1 MPQFLGHFSWR
12 LYGRTSVNNLLD
24 STGGHMGSI
33 TSYCVKVIKDNFKL
47 LTWLQI
53 LIIAITPN
61 FIFYQTANATTVA
74 SEGWSVTKRL
84 VQGAT
89 TFYDGAKNVVLNGK
103 SYAAT
108 GAAAITPTASQ
119 VSKMIVR
126 TGAVLAVDLAI
137 KALIGAVD
145 YVMDPA
151 NNQVIYYDRNNP
163 TNCLFYSYIVS
174 AGTSYKA
181 CGLEAA
187 ANLAKPYLESTDEI
201 YKSYSLVSCSRRDS
215 SDITNASYYSGTC
228 TFSRVHKRT
237 GESSTTWFSVN
248 PLTNPDYSPQNN
260 KKTLPYDAV
269 ASQIISDAT
278 ADKADA
284 KAYVSSVAD
293 TALEDEQR
301 QIVPASDV
309 TQQLNNSQAIPTNGT
324 GTGTATPTTGTGT
337 GDPTAQPQPYDIT
350 INFPIFCNWA
360 PTVCQAAQAGINYV
374 ASYTK
379 DVDAL
384 KKEYGD
390 NPKFDDKPLEFDKD
404 PATPDTTIS
413 FGGGCP
419 APLNAPY
426 SFMGISGSIEIPF
439 TPFCKIAEVSKPVII
454 AVSAYFAALIIGG
467 IRSGD
472 A

>member
-1 MPQFLGHFSWR
+1 
-12 LYGRTSVNNLLD
+12 
-24 STGGHMGSI
+24 MGSI

-47 LTWLQI
+47 ITWLQI
-53 LIIAITPN
+53 FIIAITPN
-61 FIFYQTANATTVA
+61 FIFYQTANATTVSA
-74 SEGWSVTKRL
+74 EGWSVTKRL

-137 KALIGAVD
+137 KSLIGAVS

-151 NNQVIYYDRNNP
+151 NNRVKYYVKPDAQDPNAP
-163 TNCLFYSYIVS
+163 DVKYYLVVS
-174 AGTSYKA
+174 AAPDFPDLLGKKIT
-181 CGLEAA
+181 L
-187 ANLAKPYLESTDEI
+187 TDN
-201 YKSYSLVSCSRRDS
+201 SLCASLSLK
-215 SDITNASYYSGTC
+215 TNNASSTFTTATLVRDPGNGNYYCKAVMESGSIRYVVS
-228 TFSRVHKRT
+228 FDLLSNPNYDPN
-237 GESSTTWFSVN
+237 ST
-248 PLTNPDYSPQNN
+248 PREEEKY
-260 KKTLPYDAV
+260 LPYDAV
-269 ASQIISDAT
+269 ASQIMSDAV
-278 ADKADA
+278 ADKAEG

-293 TALEDEQR
+293 TALEQDEQK

-324 GTGTATPTTGTGT
+324 GTGTATPTTGTGTGTGT

-426 SFMGISGSIEIPF
+426 SFMGIFGSIEIPF

>member
-1 MPQFLGHFSWR
+1 
-12 LYGRTSVNNLLD
+12 
-24 STGGHMGSI
+24 MGSI

-47 LTWLQI
+47 ITWLQI
-53 LIIAITPN
+53 FIIAITPN
-61 FIFYQTANATTVA
+61 FIFYQTANATTVSA
-74 SEGWSVTKRL
+74 EGWSVTKRL

-103 SYAAT
+103 NYAAT
-108 GAAAITPTASQ
+108 GTAAITPTATQ

-137 KALIGAVD
+137 KALIGSVD

-151 NNQVIYYDRNNP
+151 NNRVKYFVVGDPSDPKDPSVQYYYQTGAFGVTKYFSSNSAAATDQCTRNAQGYGWILVSATPYSWATSEVGMRDAKCVIKRSATAANETFNW
-163 TNCLFYSYIVS
+163 SYIRVLNPAYNPS
-174 AGTSYKA
+174 A
-181 CGLEAA
+181 
-187 ANLAKPYLESTDEI
+187 P
-201 YKSYSLVSCSRRDS
+201 
-215 SDITNASYYSGTC
+215 
-228 TFSRVHKRT
+228 
-237 GESSTTWFSVN
+237 N
-248 PLTNPDYSPQNN
+248 PNTQEKY
-260 KKTLPYDAV
+260 LPYDAV
-269 ASQIISDAT
+269 ASQIISDAV
-278 ADKADA
+278 ANKADG

>member
-1 MPQFLGHFSWR
+1 
-12 LYGRTSVNNLLD
+12 
-24 STGGHMGSI
+24 MGSI

-53 LIIAITPN
+53 FIIAIAPN
-61 FIFYQTANATTVA
+61 FIFFQAANATTVA
-74 SEGWSVTKRL
+74 GEGWNVTKSFVR
-84 VQGAT
+84 GAS
-89 TFYDGAKNVVLNGK
+89 TFYDGTKNVMLNGQQYLIK
-103 SYAAT
+103 GSAY
-108 GAAAITPTASQ
+108 ITPTAGQ
-119 VSKMIVR
+119 VAKMIVR

-174 AGTSYKA
+174 AGPSYKA

-201 YKSYSLVSCSRRDS
+201 YKSYSLVSCSRKDP
-215 SDITNASYYSGTC
+215 SDITSAFYYSGTC
-228 TFSRVHKRT
+228 TFSRIHKRT
-237 GESSTTWFSVN
+237 GESSTSWFSVN
-248 PLTNPDYSPQNN
+248 HLTNPAYSPENN

-269 ASQIISDAT
+269 GSQIISDANSDN
-278 ADKADA
+278 ANA

-293 TALEDEQR
+293 TALEQDEQK
-301 QIVPASDV
+301 QLVPAQDV
-309 TQQLNNSQAIPTNGT
+309 INQLEYNKTIPTT
-324 GTGTATPTTGTGT
+324 ETAQGQSTPRTDPN
-337 GDPTAQPQPYDIT
+337 DPTAPKAPPTDIT
-350 INFPIFCNWA
+350 INFPVFCSWA
-360 PTVCQAAQAGINYV
+360 PTVCQAAQSGIDFV
-374 ASYTK
+374 KSYLDDSK
-379 DVDAL
+379 AL
-384 KKEYGD
+384 KKEYAD
-390 NPKFDDKPLEFDKD
+390 NPKFDDKPLQFDKD

-467 IRSGD
+467 IRVGD

>member
-1 MPQFLGHFSWR
+1 
-12 LYGRTSVNNLLD
+12 
-24 STGGHMGSI
+24 MGSI

-103 SYAAT
+103 NYAAT
-108 GAAAITPTASQ
+108 GTAAITPAAGQ
-119 VSKMIVR
+119 VAKMIVR

-145 YVMDPA
+145 YTMDPA
-151 NNQVIYYDRNNP
+151 NNQVKYYVSPPTASPSDQYYWSNGNSQNIKYSSSRAALDGHLAYLCASGGSWGGCPDQIKSIQGPNP
-163 TNCLFYSYIVS
+163 LSYGASYIVTRTNNS
-174 AGTSYKA
+174 TVTYNMTRI
-181 CGLEAA
+181 
-187 ANLAKPYLESTDEI
+187 ANPAYDP
-201 YKSYSLVSCSRRDS
+201 
-215 SDITNASYYSGTC
+215 NAQPNREEKY
-228 TFSRVHKRT
+228 
-237 GESSTTWFSVN
+237 
-248 PLTNPDYSPQNN
+248 
-260 KKTLPYDAV
+260 LPYDAV
-269 ASQIISDAT
+269 ASQVISDAI
-278 ADKADA
+278 AEKAEG

-324 GTGTATPTTGTGT
+324 GTGTATPTTGTGTGTGT

>member
-61 FIFYQTANATTVA
+61 FIFYQIANATTVA

-84 VQGAT
+84 IQGAT
-89 TFYDGAKNVVLNGK
+89 TFYDGTKNIVLNGK
-103 SYAAT
+103 NYAAT
-108 GAAAITPTASQ
+108 GAAKITPAASQ

-137 KALIGAVD
+137 KALIGAVS
-145 YVMDPA
+145 YTMDPA
-151 NNQVIYYDRNNP
+151 NNRVIYRVPPDPNSPNLQYAWHW
-163 TNCLFYSYIVS
+163 TNIGYYSTTV
-174 AGTSYKA
+174 
-181 CGLEAA
+181 EAA
-187 ANLAKPYLESTDEI
+187 VAYMAYHNSTASSSKQAASYQIKDTISDNSKTVNLF
-201 YKSYSLVSCSRRDS
+201 DS
-215 SDITNASYYSGTC
+215 SGALVGLATIQ
-228 TFSRVHKRT
+228 
-237 GESSTTWFSVN
+237 WLLN
-248 PLTNPDYSPQNN
+248 PNYDPKAPPQENQE
-260 KKTLPYDAV
+260 KYLPYDAV
-269 ASQIISDAT
+269 ASQLISDAVAEKT
-278 ADKADA
+278 DA

-324 GTGTATPTTGTGT
+324 GTGTATPTTGTGAGT
-337 GDPTAQPQPYDIT
+337 GDPTSQPQPYDIT

-374 ASYTK
+374 ASYTQ

-404 PATPDTTIS
+404 PATPDTIIS

>member
-53 LIIAITPN
+53 FIIAIAPN
-61 FIFYQTANATTVA
+61 FIFYQAANATTVSA
-74 SEGWSVTKRL
+74 EGWSVTKRL

-103 SYAAT
+103 NYAAT
-108 GAAAITPTASQ
+108 GTAAITPTASQ

-137 KALIGAVD
+137 KALIGSVD

-151 NNQVIYYDRNNP
+151 NNRVIYHEQSTD
-163 TNCLFYSYIVS
+163 YIGTKASTQGVY
-174 AGTSYKA
+174 GTSAMNSCVNWNSNQQTRNGGNYRFQ
-181 CGLEAA
+181 
-187 ANLAKPYLESTDEI
+187 AKSV
-201 YKSYSLVSCSRRDS
+201 SLHSV
-215 SDITNASYYSGTC
+215 
-228 TFSRVHKRT
+228 
-237 GESSTTWFSVN
+237 VN
-248 PLTNPDYSPQNN
+248 PSYQYFLCNYQFSWDAGSTWVSDKVSGVIENLQQQTTEEKY
-260 KKTLPYDAV
+260 LPYDAV
-269 ASQIISDAT
+269 AAKVISNAEAENT
-278 ADKADA
+278 DA

-301 QIVPASDV
+301 QIVPATDI
-309 TQQLNNSQAIPTNGT
+309 TQQLNNSQAIPTSN
-324 GTGTATPTTGTGT
+324 TAQGQAVPQTKPN
-337 GDPTAQPQPYDIT
+337 DPTAPKAPPTDIT
-350 INFPIFCNWA
+350 INFPVFCEWA

-374 ASYTK
+374 ASYTQ

-404 PATPDTTIS
+404 PAAPDTTIS